1 MESRNRW
8 ASLLFSIFSKL
19 SFIILPQPLHLSPQ
33 MKHTNCFLA
42 ACACNQCCLY
52 LCVRCLL
59 QPTSLILILRL
70 PVPPLSRFELLSG
83 KNTPCRVLE
92 HGHWAQGKWNHV
104 NSDWVTC
111 AEVRG
116 EVDVLCSVK
125 VEAVFWMDIWNTKG
139 LFMQHT
145 QRQLNLLYISQLMEQ
160 QTVWKQE
167 RFSRS
172 KLSVQ

>member
-83 KNTPCRVLE
+83 KKYPLQSPGTWTLGSRKMKSCKFRLSHLLLRLGVKWMYFALWKWRQFSGWTFGIQRDYLCNT
-92 HGHWAQGKWNHV
+92 
-104 NSDWVTC
+104 
-111 AEVRG
+111 
-116 EVDVLCSVK
+116 
-125 VEAVFWMDIWNTKG
+125 
-139 LFMQHT
+139 
-145 QRQLNLLYISQLMEQ
+145 
-160 QTVWKQE
+160 
-167 RFSRS
+167 
-172 KLSVQ
+172 LSAS